1 MLTLFISHLCLGI
14 FAGMDN
20 YIVSARK
27 YRPVTF
33 RSVVGQQTI
42 TNTLKNAVRN
52 QHVAQAYLF
61 CGPRGVGKTTCARI
75 LAKTINCFNLSD
87 DIEPCNECESCK
99 SFNENASFN
108 IHELDAASNNG
119 VDEIRSLID
128 QVRFAP
134 QVGKYSIYIIDEVHM
149 LSASAFNAFLKTLEE
164 PPAHAIFIL
173 ATTERHKILPTI
185 LSRCQVFTFNRIGVD
200 SIASHLAWVATQ
212 EKIEAETEAL
222 HVIAQKAD
230 GGLRD
235 ALSMF
240 DQIVSFSGGE
250 KLSYQQT
257 IENLNVLDY
266 EVYFRLIDS
275 LLNGNFSAAL
285 VEFNE
290 VLSNGFD
297 GGNFLAGLGDHFRN
311 LLVCQDAVTLPLLEV
326 SEIVKSRY
334 QTQAHEW
341 RPIILIRALDMNTKT
356 EMSLRGSRNQRL
368 SIELLLM
375 QLSQLNVVQEEKKK
389 PELASQLPT
398 SASTTINSPQVAS
411 AVLEPIKTPILNF
424 KGKPTL
430 KTVSIRSNVSAVSE
444 PNPNETTENQ
454 PNTHSLTE
462 DFPNSSFNLQ
472 DLLTSWTTYSQ
483 KLNDEGRKAMAANLT
498 LSQPVLV
505 EGHKIQYV
513 VQNESQLRELD
524 AEKTELMGF
533 LRKRLKN
540 FSIKLELIKSEMPI
554 QSRPYTADE
563 KLKVL
568 EEKNPAITELKQR
581 LGLQLD

>member
-1 MLTLFISHLCLGI
+1 
-14 FAGMDN
+14 MDN

-33 RSVVGQQTI
+33 RSVVGQETI
-42 TNTLKNAVRN
+42 TNTLKNAIRN

-75 LAKTINCFNLSD
+75 LAKTINCFNLTAEID
-87 DIEPCNECESCK
+87 PCNTCESCK

-119 VDEIRSLID
+119 VDEIRALID

-149 LSASAFNAFLKTLEE
+149 LSNNAFNAFLKTLEE
-164 PPAHAIFIL
+164 PPAHAVFIL

-200 SIASHLAWVATQ
+200 AIADHLKWVAGK
-212 EKIEAETEAL
+212 ENIEAEPEAL

-250 KLSYQQT
+250 KLTYLQS

-275 LLNGNFSAAL
+275 LWAGNYGDAL
-285 VEFNE
+285 MEFND
-290 VLSNGFD
+290 VLSKGFD

-311 LLVCQDAVTLPLLEV
+311 LLVCQDAVTLSLLEV
-326 SEIVKSRY
+326 SDAVKSRY
-334 QTQAHEW
+334 QTQA
-341 RPIILIRALDMNTKT
+341 RDCKPIQLIRALDMNTKT
-356 EMSLRGSRNQRL
+356 EMSIKSSRNQRL
-368 SIELLLM
+368 LIELLLM
-375 QLSQLNVVQEEKKK
+375 QLSQLNIIQEEKKK
-389 PELASQLPT
+389 PESTLDQPTVPVSSAPT
-398 SASTTINSPQVAS
+398 STQVA
-411 AVLEPIKTPILNF
+411 EPQPAAKTPVLNF

-430 KTVSIRSNVSAVSE
+430 KTVSIKSLSGSVQEDGNKIEGASTSLA
-444 PNPNETTENQ
+444 
-454 PNTHSLTE
+454 HSLTE
-462 DFPNSSFNLQ
+462 DIPTQEFTES
-472 DLLTSWTTYSQ
+472 DLLQAWLDYS
-483 KLNDEGRKAMAANLT
+483 KGLESEGRKAMAANLT
-498 LSQPVLV
+498 LGKPALLNSLT
-505 EGHKIQYV
+505 IQYV
-513 VQNESQLRELD
+513 VQNDSQMREID
-524 AEKTELMGF
+524 AEKTELMGY

-540 FSIKLELIKSEMPI
+540 FSIKLVLEKSEMPI
-554 QSRPYTADE
+554 QTRPYTADE
-563 KLKVL
+563 KLKAL
-568 EEKNPAITELKQR
+568 EEKNAAITQLKQR
-581 LGLQLD
+581 LGLQLE